1 MKISTAH
8 VYKIGV
14 QSITS
19 QQEALSKTQA
29 QLSSGKRINLPSDD
43 PTGMARL
50 LDIKSGIDQ
59 LDQFS
64 RNSDFANSAL
74 ALEESVL
81 SQVNTSLLRVREL
94 ILQANNATN
103 TTSDRTSIAEEIN
116 QRLQEITSLAN
127 SRDAAGNYLF
137 AGNRTDLVPFNLA
150 NGSVS
155 YTGDQGERSLQ
166 IGANTKIR
174 INDSG
179 DAAFLRIRNGDGL
192 LAVQADSANTG
203 SAVFGAYSTSSPLT
217 DSYRINFVAGTN
229 TGELQYEVRD
239 SASAVVASG
248 PYTLEDGINFAGVSV
263 QFSGLPDVGDGFD
276 VSPSQ
281 NQSVFATLENVLQA
295 LDSSTGSVPTG
306 AHVHNEMARG
316 IADIDQ
322 ALAHFNNLRAS
333 VGSRLNALETTD
345 ISNQDLK
352 LHLETVKS
360 ETGDLDFVEAISR
373 FNQQLTSLEAAQ
385 QAFARATELSLFRYL

>member
-229 TGELQYEVRD
+229 
-239 SASAVVASG
+239 
-248 PYTLEDGINFAGVSV
+248 PN
-263 QFSGLPDVGDGFD
+263 
-276 VSPSQ
+276 
-281 NQSVFATLENVLQA
+281 
-295 LDSSTGSVPTG
+295 
-306 AHVHNEMARG
+306 
-316 IADIDQ
+316 
-322 ALAHFNNLRAS
+322 
-333 VGSRLNALETTD
+333 
-345 ISNQDLK
+345 
-352 LHLETVKS
+352 
-360 ETGDLDFVEAISR
+360 
-373 FNQQLTSLEAAQ
+373 
-385 QAFARATELSLFRYL
+385 